1 MKKFMVIGLGNFG
14 AEVVKSLFKM
24 GNEVVA
30 VDRDSDKV
38 QPVRDFSSRAVIA
51 DAEDKD
57 FLLNVGAKEMDAVV
71 ISMGDD
77 VSQSIITTLLLREI
91 GVQHIIA
98 KANDQY
104 HGKALKK
111 IGAGRVIYPEQD
123 MAIKL
128 ARQLNSPSM
137 LDSLD
142 LTEEYMMTE
151 LLAPL
156 EFVGSSLEELDLR
169 KQYDIFV
176 VAIREAVPERFTVL
190 PKADF
195 RIKDS
200 DVLLLIGKTS
210 DIAILEKKAGK
221 AKQ

>member
-24 GNEVVA
+24 GNEVIG
-30 VDRDSDKV
+30 VDKDSDKV
-38 QPVRDFSSRAVIA
+38 QRIRDFSSRAVIA

-57 FLLNVGAKEMDAVV
+57 FLLNVGAGEMDAVV
-71 ISMGDD
+71 VSMGDN

-91 GVQHIIA
+91 GVRYIIA
-98 KANDQY
+98 KANDQQ

-111 IGAGRVIYPEQD
+111 IGAGRVIYPEQEV
-123 MAIKL
+123 AIKL
-128 ARQLNSPSM
+128 ARQLNSPSVI
-137 LDSLD
+137 DSLD
-142 LTEEYMMTE
+142 LTEDYMMTE

-156 EFVGSSLEELDLR
+156 EFVGKSLEELNLR
-169 KQYDIFV
+169 KLFDVFV

-190 PKADF
+190 PKGDF

-200 DVLLLIGKTS
+200 DVLLLLGRAS
-210 DIAILEKKAGK
+210 DIATLEKKAAK
-221 AKQ
+221 AKK

>member
-30 VDRDSDKV
+30 VDKDSDKV
-38 QPVRDFSSRAVIA
+38 QRIRDFCSRAVIA
-51 DAEDKD
+51 DAEDRD
-57 FLLNVGAKEMDAVV
+57 LLMNVGAKEMDAVV
-71 ISMGDD
+71 VSMGDN

-91 GVQHIIA
+91 GVHHVIA
-98 KANDQY
+98 KANDQH
-104 HGKALKK
+104 HGKVLKK
-111 IGAGRVIYPEQD
+111 IGAGRVIYPEQEV
-123 MAIKL
+123 AIKL
-128 ARQLNSPSM
+128 ARQLNSPSV

-142 LTEEYMMTE
+142 LSSDYMMTE

-156 EFVGSSLEELDLR
+156 EFVGSSLKELNLR
-169 KQYDIFV
+169 KLYDVFI

-190 PKADF
+190 PTGDF
-195 RIKDS
+195 QIKDS
-200 DVLLLIGKTS
+200 DVLLLLGKAS

-221 AKQ
+221 VKK